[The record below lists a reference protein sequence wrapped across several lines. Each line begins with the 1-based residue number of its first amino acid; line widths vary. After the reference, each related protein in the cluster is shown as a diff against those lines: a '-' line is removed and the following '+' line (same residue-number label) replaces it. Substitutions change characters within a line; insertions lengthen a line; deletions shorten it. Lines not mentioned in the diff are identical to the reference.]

1 MPGPRLLE
9 HGRAEIDADADRGL
23 QRRQKIADAA
33 TEVENAAAFGD
44 EKAHITAIILIEVS
58 VPLDPAMALGSY
70 SL

>member
-1 MPGPRLLE
+1 M
-9 HGRAEIDADADRGL
+9 
-23 QRRQKIADAA
+23 
-33 TEVENAAAFGD
+33 NAAAFGD